1 MGAAAVIPDAQGRVL
16 LVQHSYG
23 MLNWEIPGGMAEPGE
38 SVLDTALREVREETG
53 LLVEPRRLTGIYYEP
68 HNDFHHFV
76 FLCRRL
82 DETTEMTLESA
93 EITDAGYWEP
103 SALPRPISDFTVR
116 RIHDA
121 LVGER
126 EVLPVSITP
135 RRWLE

>member
-38 SVLDTALREVREETG
+38 SVLETALREVREETG
-53 LLVEPRRLTGIYYEP
+53 LFVEPRRLTGIYYEP
-68 HNDFHHFV
+68 HEDFHHFV

-82 DETTEMTLESA
+82 DETTQLTLEPA

-121 LVGER
+121 LLEER
-126 EVLPVSITP
+126 GVLPVIITP
-135 RRWLE
+135 RCWLE

>member
-38 SVLDTALREVREETG
+38 SVLETALREVREETG
-53 LLVEPRRLTGIYYEP
+53 LFVEPRRLTGIYYEP
-68 HNDFHHFV
+68 HEDFHHFV

-82 DETTEMTLESA
+82 DETTQLTLEPA

-121 LVGER
+121 LLEER
-126 EVLPVSITP
+126 GVLPVIITP
-135 RRWLE
+135 RRWLK

>member
-1 MGAAAVIPDAQGRVL
+1 VILDGQGRVL
-16 LVQHSYG
+16 LVRHGYG

-38 SVLDTALREVREETG
+38 SILDTALREVREETG
-53 LLVEPRRLTGIYYEP
+53 LAVVPRRLTGIYYEP
-68 HNDFHHFV
+68 HEEFHHFV

-82 DETTEMTLESA
+82 DETTEIAVDPA
-93 EITDAGYWEP
+93 EITDAGYWAV

-121 LVGER
+121 LAGDPQ
-126 EVLPVSITP
+126 VLPVAIAP

>member
-38 SVLDTALREVREETG
+38 SVLETALREVREETG
-53 LLVEPRRLTGIYYEP
+53 LFVEPRRLTGIYYEP

-82 DETTEMTLESA
+82 DETTQLTLEPA

-121 LVGER
+121 LLEER
-126 EVLPVSITP
+126 GVLPVIITP
-135 RRWLE
+135 RCWLE